1 MVWKGGMLKYATEFD
16 RFRESVSHR
25 MMNYAMNIQN
35 KSSSPQIY
43 ASKLSISTQPFFDHF
58 KADCSILSLFFLQ
71 RIVLPIECLEATH
84 EEKAQTE
91 MGASIKKNRV
101 KLANLVC
108 QDDQR

>member
-1 MVWKGGMLKYATEFD
+1 
-16 RFRESVSHR
+16 
-25 MMNYAMNIQN
+25 MNLQN

-58 KADCSILSLFFLQ
+58 KADYSILSLFFLQ
-71 RIVLPIECLEATH
+71 CIVLPIECLEATH
-84 EEKAQTE
+84 EEAQTE